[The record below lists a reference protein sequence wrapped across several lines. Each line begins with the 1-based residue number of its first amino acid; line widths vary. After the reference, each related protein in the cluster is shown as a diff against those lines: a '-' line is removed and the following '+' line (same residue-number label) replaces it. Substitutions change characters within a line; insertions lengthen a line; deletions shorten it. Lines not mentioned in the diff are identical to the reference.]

1 MGSQG
6 LLTPLQRHTQTPTVA
21 IGRVQRCLGRCFR
34 GRWGHQSL
42 ARRLDKTRCSH
53 LLFSS
58 KRKKNVQFGHESW
71 TREGEEACGGRTA
84 TLYLPRIP
92 ELACGSHLCLPP
104 GPPVCSSGVERRRR
118 GEPAGTASGAAHA
131 RGGAR
136 SVRPRRERILRTPRT
151 GRRGASRGRRGGP
164 KRGTHQNNRREQR
177 LASCSGLGFT
187 SVCTGSILPG
197 VRAAGRARSGRVRG
211 SGRRSRLR
219 GCWSSGPARR
229 SARRASQAAASGNR
243 PALTPPPGTPRGARY
258 APPPPPPPGARELR
272 VACEHSGRGR
282 RVGNG
287 GDHAQGTSGGP
298 GKTRGRAARARDPR
312 QTLPKFIKIGAPSTT
327 LTVAGAVPAVPAP
340 RAQKRPVD

>member
-1 MGSQG
+1 MRGQDSDSA
-6 LLTPLQRHTQTPTVA
+6 PPTDTRA
-21 IGRVQRCLGRCFR
+21 R
-34 GRWGHQSL
+34 GW
-42 ARRLDKTRCSH
+42 
-53 LLFSS
+53 
-58 KRKKNVQFGHESW
+58 E
-71 TREGEEACGGRTA
+71 
-84 TLYLPRIP
+84 
-92 ELACGSHLCLPP
+92 
-104 GPPVCSSGVERRRR
+104 PPVPATRAPGVQLRRETAQAWGAGGDRKRR
-118 GEPAGTASGAAHA
+118 GA
-131 RGGAR
+131 RATGGAR
-136 SVRPRRERILRTPRT
+136 SVRSRRERILRTPRT

-197 VRAAGRARSGRVRG
+197 VRAAVRERGGRVRG

-258 APPPPPPPGARELR
+258 APPLPPPPGARELR

-287 GDHAQGTSGGP
+287 VDHAQGTSGGP

-340 RAQKRPVD
+340 PRSETPRGLRAAGDRVKAAWLWLPFSWHVAFIRTK

>member
-1 MGSQG
+1 MRGQDSDSA
-6 LLTPLQRHTQTPTVA
+6 PPTDP
-21 IGRVQRCLGRCFR
+21 R
-34 GRWGHQSL
+34 
-42 ARRLDKTRCSH
+42 
-53 LLFSS
+53 
-58 KRKKNVQFGHESW
+58 
-71 TREGEEACGGRTA
+71 ACGW
-84 TLYLPRIP
+84 
-92 ELACGSHLCLPP
+92 E
-104 GPPVCSSGVERRRR
+104 PPVPATRAPGLQLRR
-118 GEPAGTASGAAHA
+118 GAAQAWGAGGDRKRRGARAT
-131 RGGAR
+131 GGAR

-187 SVCTGSILPG
+187 SVCTGSILPR
-197 VRAAGRARSGRVRG
+197 VRAAGWARSGRVRG

-219 GCWSSGPARR
+219 GCWSSGPVRR

-258 APPPPPPPGARELR
+258 ALPPPPPGARELR
-272 VACEHSGRGR
+272 GACEHSGRGR
-282 RVGNG
+282 RVGND
-287 GDHAQGTSGGP
+287 GDHAPGTSGGP
-298 GKTRGRAARARDPR
+298 GNTGGRAARARDPR